1 MITEL
6 FKIVLI
12 GTYVMSFGL
21 VIYFYIELM
30 KTFMEVD
37 KVVDDG

>member
-6 FKIVLI
+6 FLLVLI

-30 KTFMEVD
+30 KTFMNVD
-37 KVVDDG
+37 KGLEDE

>member
-30 KTFMEVD
+30 KSFMETD
-37 KVVDDG
+37 KVVDDE

>member
-30 KTFMEVD
+30 KTFMEID
-37 KVVDDG
+37 KVVDDE